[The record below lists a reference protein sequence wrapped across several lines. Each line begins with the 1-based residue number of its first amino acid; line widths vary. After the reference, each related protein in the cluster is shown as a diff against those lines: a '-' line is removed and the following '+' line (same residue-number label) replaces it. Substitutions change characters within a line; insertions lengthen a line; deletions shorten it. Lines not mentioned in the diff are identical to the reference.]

1 MKLEWIHSKP
11 IFMQLVVFS
20 LLISLIPILII
31 GTFLFRML
39 ENMVISE
46 MEDYHAQ
53 ITSQYTKNIEEK
65 LEQYQKSLRFISN
78 NTMILSTLAD
88 KSQNPYIRGEII
100 SEEVTKSLL
109 LEKNSEIRNC
119 MVYSMVKENP
129 VYGNR
134 ASMIE
139 EAGRE
144 IWYPKEQSVDEGW
157 FSYFVLGDK
166 EPLLSIVKKVEK
178 LDTDSLTRTQLG
190 IVKLDVYMTKLFAPA
205 ALSHDS
211 NASYDVIAYSGDSE
225 ILYSTNADTA
235 PVLQAYL
242 KNHDKENPKSGSI
255 QEINTYVVEQK
266 DLDSYGMKLLFL
278 FNNKEILERRA
289 EIQWL
294 VLPLIGVLILIIIG
308 CSYVY
313 SRGFSSRIALLLQK
327 FRTAE
332 TGDLTIQ
339 APIKGKDEIAELDHQ
354 FDHMLLKL
362 DQLIKK
368 NYIQQLENKENQLL
382 NLQLQINPHFLYNT
396 LETISSIAAVKQVF
410 VVCDMC
416 QRLGEIFRYSLGKDY
431 GEIVTLEQELAH
443 IKNYI
448 FIQKIRY
455 GNRFEVFY
463 NIEVD
468 DQKYYLPRFIL
479 QPIVENAIVHGL
491 GELTSTGTFEI
502 SAYEKDD
509 MLCICI
515 EDDGVGMDSQGVEA
529 LSAYINSTE
538 PDKKKNKSIGIKNVN
553 QRIKLFCG
561 EQYGIII
568 KSHPYQG
575 SRFTLRLPVVKGGE
589 ADET

>member
-1 MKLEWIHSKP
+1 MKLIHSKP
-11 IFMQLVVFS
+11 IFVQLVVFS

-31 GTFLFRML
+31 GTFLFRKL
-39 ENMVISE
+39 ETMVVDE
-46 MEDYHAQ
+46 MVNYHAQ

-65 LEQYQKSLRFISN
+65 LEQYQKSLRFISD
-78 NTMILSTLAD
+78 NTMILNTLAD
-88 KSQNPYIRGEII
+88 RSQNPYARGETI

-144 IWYPKEQSVDEGW
+144 VWYPKEEALEEGW
-157 FSYFVLGDK
+157 FSYFVLGNE
-166 EPLLSIVKKVEK
+166 EPLLSIVKKVES
-178 LDTDSLTRTQLG
+178 LDTDNLTRTQLG

-205 ALSHDS
+205 PLNDESEAT
-211 NASYDVIAYSGDSE
+211 YDVIVYSEDSE
-225 ILYSTNADTA
+225 ILYSTAGDTES
-235 PVLQAYL
+235 VLRAYL
-242 KNHDKENPKSGSI
+242 KQHGKKNPKSGSL
-255 QEINTYVVEQK
+255 QAVNTYVVEQK
-266 DLDSYGMKLLFL
+266 DLDNYGMKLLFL
-278 FNNKEILERRA
+278 FDNKEVLGRRA
-289 EIQWL
+289 EIQWM
-294 VLPLIGVLILIIIG
+294 VLPLVGALILIIIG
-308 CSYVY
+308 CSYIY

-332 TGDLTIQ
+332 TGNLTIQ
-339 APIKGKDEIAELDHQ
+339 APIEGKDEVAELDRQ
-354 FDHMLLKL
+354 FTHMLLKL
-362 DQLIKK
+362 DELIKK
-368 NYIQQLENKENQLL
+368 NYIQQLENKETQLR

-416 QRLGEIFRYSLGKDY
+416 QKLGEIFRYSLGKDY
-431 GEIVTLEQELAH
+431 GERVTLEQELTH
-443 IKNYI
+443 IKNYV

-491 GELTSTGTFEI
+491 GELTSTGTLELI
-502 SAYEKDD
+502 AYEKEG

-515 EDDGVGMDSQGVEA
+515 EDDGMGMDNQRVEK
-529 LSAYINSTE
+529 LRAYINSAKA
-538 PDKKKNKSIGIKNVN
+538 DKKKNKSIGIRNVN
-553 QRIKLFCG
+553 QRIKLSCG
-561 EQYGIII
+561 EQYGIFIES
-568 KSHPYQG
+568 KPYQG
-575 SRFTLRLPVVKGGE
+575 SRFTLRLPVIKGGE